1 MSRRGTR
8 QLYYVCAAI
17 STAGDLIFKV
27 IPSASPGEAIES
39 FTKDFSIAPQEISG
53 PFTKKKTQIL
63 ETTRKLVL
71 TSQNKKAI
79 YRDWIVTAWILK
91 EPADQAYL
99 VFHNRTDSKKLPKP
113 QGVITAPLTDL
124 RFI

>member
-1 MSRRGTR
+1 MSSRGIR

-17 STAGDLIFKV
+17 SLAGDLIFKA
-27 IPSASPGEAIES
+27 IPSASPGEAIEL
-39 FTKDFSIAPQEISG
+39 FTKDFNIAPKEIAG

-79 YRDWIVTAWILK
+79 YRDWVVTAWILK

-99 VFHNRTDSKKLPKP
+99 VFHNRADAKKLPKP